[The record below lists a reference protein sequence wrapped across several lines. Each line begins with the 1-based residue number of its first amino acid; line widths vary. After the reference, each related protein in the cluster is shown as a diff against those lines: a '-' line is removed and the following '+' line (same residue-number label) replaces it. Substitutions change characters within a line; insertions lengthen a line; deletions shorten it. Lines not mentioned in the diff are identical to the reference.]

1 MNWKLILGLSLVGLA
16 MGLATVFWIPSNVEP
31 FVWLVIFVFS
41 AIVIAKRCGSR
52 PFVHGLLVS
61 LANSVWITGAHVL
74 LFDQY
79 LAHHPQEASM
89 MQAMARPDLAREMMA
104 VLGPVIGGISGVV
117 LGFFSLIAF
126 KLAERKRLT
135 S

>member
-61 LANSVWITGAHVL
+61 VANSVWITGAHVL

>member
-1 MNWKLILGLSLVGLA
+1 MNWKLILGLSFVGLA